1 MMDVGAPVVGP
12 GVGAVVGDEDVGEN
26 VRFGLQ
32 SVSFK
37 IWSMKLSWSS
47 SA

>member
-1 MMDVGAPVVGP
+1 MYVGAPVVGP
-12 GVGAVVGDEDVGEN
+12 GVGAVVGDEDIGEN

-32 SVSFK
+32 SVSFT
-37 IWSMKLSWSS
+37 IRLIKLSWIS